1 MINKLST
8 KFQVWFASFLIWLFH
23 ISAMIGITMGHK
35 DWFLEKTPL
44 NLSLSL
50 VLFFWIFPINTM
62 KRALLFVLFFGMG
75 MLAEWLGVTYGL
87 LFGEYEY
94 GEALGPKLDGVPWL
108 IGCYWGLLAFITY
121 EIAKY
126 KSIPI
131 WLQLCIGAG
140 LMVLLDFFM
149 EINAPNFD
157 FWTFNGEV
165 PLKNYVTWFVIG
177 LSMQLLLKRF
187 HITGNKTI
195 SYHLYTAQL
204 LFFIYFSLI
213 NV

>member
-75 MLAEWLGVTYGL
+75 MLAEWLGVTYSL

-94 GEALGPKLDGVPWL
+94 GEALGPKLDWCSLVDW
-108 IGCYWGLLAFITY
+108 
-121 EIAKY
+121 
-126 KSIPI
+126 
-131 WLQLCIGAG
+131 
-140 LMVLLDFFM
+140 
-149 EINAPNFD
+149 
-157 FWTFNGEV
+157 
-165 PLKNYVTWFVIG
+165 
-177 LSMQLLLKRF
+177 LLLGA
-187 HITGNKTI
+187 TC
-195 SYHLYTAQL
+195 
-204 LFFIYFSLI
+204 IYYL
-213 NV
+213 